1 MWKAACLALGCLLGM
16 GAVLALAPAGDRIL
30 SDATAALP
38 STIMS
43 TRAVEEA
50 DEALVVNT
58 SSKADRLLSA
68 VSDQAAPT
76 KVPVKA
82 IKLAPTSDKNPPTKP
97 APKRGRLRAGIGM
110 SARRSNEISDR
121 AGATK
126 EYYDYELLTSA
137 AKARTHSTVVA
148 MRISEKYSANM
159 ATSCTERGA
168 STTTYRC

>member
-38 STIMS
+38 LTIMS

-50 DEALVVNT
+50 DEALVVST

-97 APKRGRLRAGIGM
+97 APK
-110 SARRSNEISDR
+110 AREV
-121 AGATK
+121 
-126 EYYDYELLTSA
+126 TSWHWHVGS
-137 AKARTHSTVVA
+137 KIKR
-148 MRISEKYSANM
+148 N
-159 ATSCTERGA
+159 
-168 STTTYRC
+168 